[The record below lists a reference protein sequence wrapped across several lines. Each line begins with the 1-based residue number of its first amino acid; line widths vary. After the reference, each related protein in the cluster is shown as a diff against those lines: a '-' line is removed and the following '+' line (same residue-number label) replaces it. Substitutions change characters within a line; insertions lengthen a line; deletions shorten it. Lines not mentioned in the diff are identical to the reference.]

1 MTDILSSG
9 LQATFRD
16 CDRAQYGILHNKALD
31 HNGKYIDIQKS
42 TQDQRVGKSILNV
55 PTVNIIDENVPSY
68 TPKSETTTNEL
79 CHGVEI
85 SSEECENEDENMT
98 TDPLHEGCSGN
109 LRKGYDAFEDFCLRF
124 WWKSIKSF
132 DREEYR
138 NIFRAHTL
146 VTAVLCISFF
156 YYDIVSDTLLAI
168 QYYNDGNFRAFI
180 FTTAFIALPL
190 FVVNVMNI
198 YLIINRKHC
207 SWEDSKQFFI
217 SNGKQIKIT
226 QCIKANEKTKEINA
240 QRKFKVKNENNNV
253 EEDESREADDDGN
266 VSGPLAKTLRCL
278 VSFPLL
284 SGTVDRTFTHIY
296 HGIKSRSKFTN
307 DEMRKKHYT
316 YSLENNAAETR
327 LKIIEAFMEATPQL
341 MLQIYFTLT
350 APVDEDISTQMFRAA
365 SMLGSWISVTAS
377 VLAYTNAM
385 YDLTENKVSVVYRF
399 LRFVQTASGIGLR
412 IVLIP
417 IFTVE
422 FSYYV
427 IVIVFSHWLLMVVTL
442 LYRECTRKSSRIKS
456 QRKAVFLSIFSYR
469 SVILIFTSATT
480 AKRHLES
487 IRGEMLYNFLVYA
500 ENLTMFALWISTTL
514 ITGLYYNVI
523 IRFIATLE
531 GLRVGSFLIR
541 HLYKCMC
548 AKQKLGNDL

>member
-1 MTDILSSG
+1 M
-9 LQATFRD
+9 D
-16 CDRAQYGILHNKALD
+16 CDRAQYVILQNTILD
-31 HNGKYIDIQKS
+31 HNRKHIDIQYC
-42 TQDQRVGKSILNV
+42 TQDQRVEESVINGQ
-55 PTVNIIDENVPSY
+55 TVNIIGENVPRY
-68 TPKSETTTNEL
+68 TTQSETTTHKL
-79 CHGVEI
+79 CHGVELPI
-85 SSEECENEDENMT
+85 EECGNEEDNIV
-98 TDPLHEGCSGN
+98 TDPLPEGCSGS
-109 LRKGYDAFEDFCLRF
+109 LRKVYDVFEDFFLGF

-132 DREEYR
+132 DPEEYR
-138 NIFRAHTL
+138 NMFRAHT
-146 VTAVLCISFF
+146 
-156 YYDIVSDTLLAI
+156 
-168 QYYNDGNFRAFI
+168 
-180 FTTAFIALPL
+180 
-190 FVVNVMNI
+190 
-198 YLIINRKHC
+198 KHC

-217 SNGKQIKIT
+217 SRGKKIKIT
-226 QCIKANEKTKEINA
+226 QCIKANKQTNEINT

-253 EEDESREADDDGN
+253 DEDESRESNDGN

-307 DEMRKKHYT
+307 DKMRKKHYT

-341 MLQIYFTLT
+341 ILQIYFTLT

-385 YDLTENKVSVVYRF
+385 YDLTVSKVSVVYKF

-422 FSYYV
+422 FGYYV
-427 IVIVFSHWLLMVVTL
+427 IVIVLSHWLIMVVTL
-442 LYRECTRKSSRIKS
+442 LYRECTRKSTRIKS
-456 QRKAVFLSIFSYR
+456 KRKAVFLSIVSYR
-469 SVILIFTSATT
+469 SIILIFTSATT
-480 AKRHLES
+480 AKRHLEA
-487 IRGEMLYNFLVYA
+487 IRGEMLYNVLVYV
-500 ENLTMFALWISTTL
+500 ENMTMFALWISTTL

-531 GLRVGSFLIR
+531 GLRVGSFFIR

-548 AKQKLGNDL
+548 AKRKLETDL

>member
-1 MTDILSSG
+1 MTDILSSE
-9 LQATFRD
+9 LQETFMD
-16 CDRAQYGILHNKALD
+16 CDRAQYVILQNTILD
-31 HNGKYIDIQKS
+31 HNRKHIDIQYC
-42 TQDQRVGKSILNV
+42 TQDQRVEESVINGQ
-55 PTVNIIDENVPSY
+55 TVNIIGENVPRY
-68 TPKSETTTNEL
+68 TTQSETTTHKL
-79 CHGVEI
+79 CHGVELPI
-85 SSEECENEDENMT
+85 EECGNEKDNIV
-98 TDPLHEGCSGN
+98 TDPLPEGCSGS
-109 LRKGYDAFEDFCLRF
+109 LRKVYDVFEDFFLGF

-132 DREEYR
+132 DPEEYR
-138 NIFRAHTL
+138 NMFRAHTL

-156 YYDIVSDTLLAI
+156 YYDIVSDILLAI

-217 SNGKQIKIT
+217 SRGKKIKIT
-226 QCIKANEKTKEINA
+226 QCIKANKQTNEINT

-253 EEDESREADDDGN
+253 DEDESRESNDGN

-307 DEMRKKHYT
+307 DKMRKKHYT

-341 MLQIYFTLT
+341 ILQIYFTLT

-385 YDLTENKVSVVYRF
+385 YDLTVSKVSVVYKF

-422 FSYYV
+422 FGYYV
-427 IVIVFSHWLLMVVTL
+427 IVIVLSHWLIMVVTL
-442 LYRECTRKSSRIKS
+442 LYRECTRKSTRIKS
-456 QRKAVFLSIFSYR
+456 KRKAVFLSIVSYR
-469 SVILIFTSATT
+469 SIILIFTSATT
-480 AKRHLES
+480 AKRHLEA
-487 IRGEMLYNFLVYA
+487 IRGEMLYNVLVYV
-500 ENLTMFALWISTTL
+500 ENMTMFALWISTTL

-531 GLRVGSFLIR
+531 GLRVGSFFIR

-548 AKQKLGNDL
+548 AKRKLETDL

>member
-1 MTDILSSG
+1 MTSEYM
-9 LQATFRD
+9 QTFRD
-16 CDRAQYGILHNKALD
+16 CDRAQYGILQNKALD

-42 TQDQRVGKSILNV
+42 TQDQRVGRSILNV

-68 TPKSETTTNEL
+68 TPQSETTTNEL

-85 SSEECENEDENMT
+85 SSEECENEEENIT
-98 TDPLHEGCSGN
+98 TVSLHEGCSGN
-109 LRKGYDAFEDFCLRF
+109 LRKVYDAFEDFCLSF

-132 DREEYR
+132 DPEEYR

-146 VTAVLCISFF
+146 K
-156 YYDIVSDTLLAI
+156 TL
-168 QYYNDGNFRAFI
+168 F
-180 FTTAFIALPL
+180 
-190 FVVNVMNI
+190 M
-198 YLIINRKHC
+198 
-207 SWEDSKQFFI
+207 EDSKQFFI
-217 SNGKQIKIT
+217 TNGKQIKIT
-226 QCIKANEKTKEINA
+226 QCIKANQKTKEINA

-296 HGIKSRSKFTN
+296 HGIKSRSKSTN

-341 MLQIYFTLT
+341 MLQIYFSLT

-385 YDLTENKVSVVYRF
+385 YDLTENKVSVVCRF
-399 LRFVQTASGIGLR
+399 LRFIQTASGIGLR

-427 IVIVFSHWLLMVVTL
+427 IVIVFSHWLFMVVTL

-469 SVILIFTSATT
+469 SFILIFTSATT

-514 ITGLYYNVI
+514 ITGPYYNLI
-523 IRFIATLE
+523 IRFVATLE

-541 HLYKCMC
+541 HLYKCIC
-548 AKQKLGNDL
+548 TE